1 MAAAIDELLVEHRVI
16 EEVLGSLETFLA
28 SLGEHPEQERGAI
41 RDYARVF
48 LGLDN
53 CHHGKEEH
61 YLFAK
66 MTAYGFSRDGGPV
79 SAMLSEQGEGRD
91 HLDALAAI
99 GQGEGALTPAEREV
113 ANGHALGYIL
123 RIRPHM
129 KREEDILFPIILHS
143 LPGFVLDELARDFAD
158 FEKNALPVGFIEEI
172 RSISQNL
179 IEAYPPNS
187 GSSLR
192 RGRVEHSP
200 RNE

>member
-1 MAAAIDELLVEHRVI
+1 MAAAIDELLAEHRVI
-16 EEVLGSLETFLA
+16 EGVLGSLETFLA
-28 SLGEHPEQERGAI
+28 SLGEHPERERGAI

-48 LGLDN
+48 LGLDT

-61 YLFAK
+61 YLFAR
-66 MTAYGFSRDGGPV
+66 MAAYGFSLDGGPV

-99 GQGEGALTPAEREV
+99 GKGAGALTAAEREV

-143 LPGFVLDELARDFAD
+143 LPEFVLDELAGDFAD
-158 FEKNALPVGFIEEI
+158 FEKNGLPVGFIEEI
-172 RSISQNL
+172 RGISQNL
-179 IEAYPPNS
+179 IEAYPP
-187 GSSLR
+187 GR
-192 RGRVEHSP
+192 RSKS
-200 RNE
+200 